1 MSTAKLFKDVIKY
14 AWHGP
19 SNQGRRGRKLISA
32 FKWQIRK
39 RVSAKPVTV
48 RLWNGAKYIAYPQD
62 SMASYPFYAHIY
74 QSEFICFANRVASDG
89 AMVDVGA
96 NVGLFTLS
104 LSHRFEEAV
113 LYEASAEA
121 CHKAAENITLNS
133 LDKYRV
139 RSLAVSDEIG
149 TVNFSAIEP
158 TGLTNKI
165 SSDPGG
171 ITVDA
176 TTLDADL
183 DDEFKRRLSF
193 LKIDVEGA
201 EIKVLSGAS
210 KTLAAAS
217 NLLIMFERLKTS
229 GLEEITDLLEAEGYV
244 VFAVVN
250 GLPDQTP
257 SKLRR
262 AHDLFACK
270 QSKFDLVCKRAQE
283 SLREI

>member
-1 MSTAKLFKDVIKY
+1 MSTIKLFKDVIKY
-14 AWHGP
+14 VWNEP
-19 SNQGRRGRKLISA
+19 SNQGFRCRKLISA
-32 FKWQIRK
+32 FTWQIRK
-39 RVSAKPVTV
+39 RISAKPVTV
-48 RLWNGAKYIAYPQD
+48 PLWNGAKYIAYPQD
-62 SMASYPFYAHIY
+62 SMASYPFYTHIY
-74 QSEFICFANRVASDG
+74 QSEFVCFANRVAHDG

-121 CHKAAENITLNS
+121 CLKAEENITLNS

-139 RSLAVSDEIG
+139 RSVAVSDEIG
-149 TVNFSAIEP
+149 TVKFSATEP

-165 SSDPGG
+165 STDPGG
-171 ITVDA
+171 ISVEA
-176 TTLDADL
+176 TTLDAYL

-201 EIKVLSGAS
+201 ELKVLCGAS
-210 KTLAAAS
+210 ETLAAAP

-229 GLEEITDLLEAEGYV
+229 GLEEITELLNAEGYT

-250 GLPDQTP
+250 GLPDQT
-257 SKLRR
+257 SNKLKR
-262 AHDLFACK
+262 AHDLFVCK
-270 QSKFDLVCKRAQE
+270 QQQFDLVCKRARE
-283 SLREI
+283 SLVEM